1 MIILCTVDI
10 TTREVTIPSDQRIAS
25 YDHKVDVIRFQVETI
40 PGFGLDTSSIR
51 IAAQG
56 PNKARHDYAV
66 DPSTVAIEEETGYI
80 TFDWPIPAGV
90 TEMPIGSGFKYGDRG
105 QLIFAV
111 CAEIISGD
119 TISKAWHS
127 DDGIITVVAHLE
139 PESGGGEDP
148 EEEATNAQK
157 IAQLQTDVAVINTQ
171 VGALANGSPTPVETV
186 AEMTDESAVYLYTG
200 SETGY
205 TAGNWYY
212 YNGTAW
218 TSGGTYGGATTST
231 TFNQHGVPADDFAV
245 GQALDG
251 LDDRVTALES
261 GSSGGLTADIKS
273 ALLACFANVA
283 WASDD
288 GPDYY
293 NALESVLNPPAELS
307 SITCVYTQSG
317 IVYDTE
323 SLDDLK
329 ADLVVTARWS
339 DNTTST
345 ITSYTLSGTLTAG
358 TSTITAAYGGK
369 TTTFTVTV
377 TLNGWLYRFNQTL
390 ASSGSEDFDF
400 TGAENYSVGVDGV
413 GYSYHHVVGTEGTA
427 STDVGAIVSYGLTD
441 VPDFSG
447 DFTVSFWCKT
457 ITQSR
462 GSLLSA
468 YNCLTSAQ
476 NFYAGTNFG
485 SPQNVKSGW
494 SVAKAQLTKR
504 HKGIRLRYATG
515 GVLGL
520 LISNAGATDGTI
532 YNLTAPSG
540 FDTTLW
546 RHLAVVRNGSSL
558 MVFVDGDKIFDAQVT
573 DSLCFA
579 DQVSVGGYWEYTNGA
594 SLENNTFGNYFD
606 DLYVAEHCKWT
617 ASFDPSAIV
626 Y

>member
-1 MIILCTVDI
+1 MQILCTVDI
-10 TTREVTIPSDQRIAS
+10 GTRELYLEDVTIAAF
-25 YDHKVDVIRFQVETI
+25 DHLVDDVLFVIEPIDGFQLETSTI
-40 PGFGLDTSSIR
+40 K
-51 IAAQG
+51 IAAVG
-56 PNKARHDYAV
+56 PLGEPHDYEI
-66 DPSTVAIEEETGYI
+66 DPSAVTVDEETGNI
-80 TFDWPIPAGV
+80 NFIWSIPVGV
-90 TEMPIGSGFKYGDRG
+90 TAMPLTTFKISDTKK
-105 QLIFAV
+105 ITFAV
-111 CAEIISGD
+111 CAEIVSGD
-119 TISKAWHS
+119 NLVKAWHS
-127 DDGIITVVAHLE
+127 DDGTIKVKAHLE
-139 PESGGGEDP
+139 PEADGGEDP
-148 EEEATNAQK
+148 SETATNAQK

-171 VGALANGSPTPVETV
+171 VGALANGSPTPVATV

-212 YNGTAW
+212 YDGTAW
-218 TSGGTYGGATTST
+218 TSGGTYGGAVTDTTLSIS
-231 TFNQHGVPADDFAV
+231 GRPADAKAV
-245 GQALDG
+245 GDALDA
-251 LDDRVTALES
+251 LDDRVTVLES

-273 ALLACFANVA
+273 ALLACFAHVV
-283 WASDD
+283 WKDDD
-288 GPDYY
+288 GPGYY
-293 NALESVLNPPAELS
+293 DAFESALNPPANLS

-317 IVYDTE
+317 TVYDTA

-329 ADLVVTARWS
+329 PDLVVTAHWS

-345 ITSYTLSGTLTAG
+345 VTTYTLSGTLTEG
-358 TSTITAAYGGK
+358 TSTITVAYGGE
-369 TTTFTVTV
+369 TTSFAVTV

-400 TGAENYSVGVDGV
+400 TGAENYSIGVDGV

-427 STDVGAIVSYGLTD
+427 STDAGAIVSYGLTD

-468 YNCLTSAQ
+468 YNCLTTAQ
-476 NFYAGTNFG
+476 NYYAGTNFG

-504 HKGIRLRYATG
+504 HKGFRLRYATG

-546 RHLAVVRNGSSL
+546 HHLAVVRNGSSL
-558 MVFVDGDKIFDAQVT
+558 IVFVNGDKIFDAQVT

-579 DQVSVGGYWEYTNGA
+579 DQVSVGGYWEYTDGTNLA
-594 SLENNTFGNYFD
+594 NNTFGNYFD
-606 DLYVAEHCKWT
+606 DLYVAERCKWT